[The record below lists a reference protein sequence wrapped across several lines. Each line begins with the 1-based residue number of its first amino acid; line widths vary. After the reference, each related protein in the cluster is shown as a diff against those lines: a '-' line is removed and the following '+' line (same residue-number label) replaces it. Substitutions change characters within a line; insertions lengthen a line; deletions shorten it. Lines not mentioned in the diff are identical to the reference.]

1 MSRTWIRVLAV
12 ASVALVA
19 LVAAVVSYAHMYELA
34 ERSGEAWRAWLFP
47 LSVDGMLLAATLAI
61 VDRRR
66 AGLPAGWV
74 PWAGLVL
81 GIGASLIANVAA
93 AEPTLT
99 AQAVAAW
106 PPLALAISIETLV
119 IVLRHTAGAPD
130 PTGQHDDPQDLA
142 ELQPE
147 DVDDLSEDPAAEST
161 PALDDELVEP
171 APDWWAS
178 AEPVRSLPA
187 PSQPT
192 SSEVDDHRAARL
204 IAEGAGRRRLAKE
217 LDITEHAAR
226 ELLAE
231 HRGADATAGAPR

>member
-1 MSRTWIRVLAV
+1 MSRTWIRRLAV
-12 ASVALVA
+12 GSVTVVA

-81 GIGASLIANVAA
+81 GIGASLVANVAA

-106 PPLALAISIETLV
+106 PPLALAISVETLV
-119 IVLRHTAGAPD
+119 IVLRNTAATHVPTDQPD
-130 PTGQHDDPQDLA
+130 DQHNVEQ
-142 ELQPE
+142 ERPE
-147 DVDDLSEDPAAEST
+147 HFVDLSEDTAAE
-161 PALDDELVEP
+161 DDETVEP

-178 AEPVRSLPA
+178 AEPVPA
-187 PSQPT
+187 RPTVSQPPRAE
-192 SSEVDDHRAARL
+192 SEVDDKHAARL

-231 HRGADATAGAPR
+231 HRGADATAGATR